1 MMMMN
6 MNIKK
11 IKGMVIKDRMIHD
24 IMLDMIRILP
34 DRIGLRV
41 STSLRMKRSTLG
53 KNIKTTVTLETEEAM
68 LEINENKNTLKA
80 RTKTITVTKKTNI
93 QFNSISKNYAMMTIS
108 GDKANQ
114 LNGKTQSKEKV
125 IEVEIRITLKMMKV
139 LR

>member
-53 KNIKTTVTLETEEAM
+53 KNIKTTVTVETEEAM

-93 QFNSISKNYAMMTIS
+93 QFNSISKNYAMITIS

-125 IEVEIRITLKMMKV
+125 IEVEIRITLRMMKV

>member
-41 STSLRMKRSTLG
+41 STSLRMKRSTHG
-53 KNIKTTVTLETEEAM
+53 KNIKTTVTVETEEAM